1 MELQL
6 SAEEAEVVW
15 DILADRHRELLREI
29 SHTSHREFKITLR
42 HREAV
47 LDAVTK
53 RLSLLRAQSYTEALA
68 G

>member
-6 SAEEAEVVW
+6 SPEEAEVVW

-29 SHTSHREFKITLR
+29 SRTSHHEFKITRR

-47 LDAVTK
+47 LDAVIK
-53 RLSLLRAQSYTEALA
+53 RLSVLRAQSYIEALA

>member
-6 SAEEAEVVW
+6 SPEEAEVVW

-29 SHTSHREFKITLR
+29 SRTSHHEFKITLR

-47 LDAVTK
+47 LDAVIK
-53 RLSLLRAQSYTEALA
+53 RLSVLRAQSYIEALA